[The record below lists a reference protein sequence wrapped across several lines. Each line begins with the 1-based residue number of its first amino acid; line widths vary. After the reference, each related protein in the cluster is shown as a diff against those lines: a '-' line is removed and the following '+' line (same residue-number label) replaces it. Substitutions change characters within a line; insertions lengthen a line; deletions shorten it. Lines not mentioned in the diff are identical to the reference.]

1 MSQIWLKGNDNYLSG
16 LLMKA
21 ADDNS
26 QIVILLSGF
35 MQAKSD
41 SYYFMSDFAKYLLK
55 NGFDVLMVD
64 LMGSGDSF
72 GCIEE
77 IELEKIKS
85 DVFRIIQYVNAEGYK
100 KVFAVGRGLSAN
112 LFAQIKNDSYVMS
125 KIACV
130 NPVLIDSNMSEKIMN
145 CLNKNNDNGIIKISN
160 EVLRDLNE
168 LFEMMG
174 TEKSNILGECLK
186 LSFLMDLVENLTCAS
201 FVTDKANIII
211 FCTCDYDNIY
221 SRYYSV
227 LPYGC
232 NCQLNF
238 SKYNDRISIMN
249 EIVQNFKKCEVDASE
264 STL

>member
-1 MSQIWLKGNDNYLSG
+1 
-16 LLMKA
+16 MKA

-145 CLNKNNDNGIIKISN
+145 CLNKNNDN
-160 EVLRDLNE
+160 
-168 LFEMMG
+168 
-174 TEKSNILGECLK
+174 
-186 LSFLMDLVENLTCAS
+186 
-201 FVTDKANIII
+201 
-211 FCTCDYDNIY
+211 
-221 SRYYSV
+221 
-227 LPYGC
+227 
-232 NCQLNF
+232 
-238 SKYNDRISIMN
+238 
-249 EIVQNFKKCEVDASE
+249 
-264 STL
+264 